1 VVSAAADLEQLNYD
15 GQGSEH
21 GVNGI
26 PVASQQSHHVESA
39 ALLETLRAVNPSD
52 HTHVAPMH
60 RRCSAQQDAKPHQTV
75 RASALQISS
84 VAPKSLEPSQQKEI
98 SRKK

>member
-21 GVNGI
+21 GI
-26 PVASQQSHHVESA
+26 PVASQQSHHVESTA
-39 ALLETLRAVNPSD
+39 VLETLRAVNPSD
-52 HTHVAPMH
+52 NTHVAPMH
-60 RRCSAQQDAKPHQTV
+60 RRCSAQQNAKPHQTV

-98 SRKK
+98 SRKNKY